1 MAGNDKFSSSS
12 NGLINITNGY
22 VYIDASGDGID
33 ANGDIKLSG
42 GTVLVDGPTSNFNG
56 TLDYDGTF
64 DISGGTLV
72 AAGSSGMAQ
81 TPSDSS
87 SQKVLNISLL
97 QQEPNSVV
105 NIKSSDGKNIL
116 TYAPSKNYSSIIVS
130 TPDIKNNTKY
140 IVSVGGSVSG
150 EAKDGLYSNGSY
162 LGGTEVGSETTSNT
176 ITNITQ
182 EGASTNNMGMQWG
195 QGGRPGG
202 RGQQIKP
209 NANNQVNNKINSQLT
224 EQ

>member
-1 MAGNDKFSSSS
+1 MSD
-12 NGLINITNGY
+12 
-22 VYIDASGDGID
+22 
-33 ANGDIKLSG
+33 
-42 GTVLVDGPTSNFNG
+42 GTVLVDGPTNTGNG
-56 TLDYDGTF
+56 SLDYDGTF
-64 DISGGTLV
+64 DITGGTLV

-81 TPSDSS
+81 YPSESS
-87 SQKVLNISLL
+87 SQKVLNISLVS
-97 QQEPNSVV
+97 QEANTLV
-105 NIKSSDGKNIL
+105 NVKTSNGDEVL
-116 TYAPSKNYSSIIVS
+116 TYAPSKNYSSVIIS
-130 TPDIKNNTKY
+130 TPYIKDNTKY
-140 IVSVGGSVSG
+140 TVSVGGTVSG
-150 EAKDGLYSNGSY
+150 EGKDGFYSNGSY